1 MYSAEDELLATLA
14 NLLGLIVLLDK
25 LVVVLD
31 NLDVLAEIAKKIVQ
45 KVIECVL

>member
-14 NLLGLIVLLDK
+14 NLFGLIVLLDK

-31 NLDVLAEIAKKIVQ
+31 YLDVLAEITKKIV
-45 KVIECVL
+45 